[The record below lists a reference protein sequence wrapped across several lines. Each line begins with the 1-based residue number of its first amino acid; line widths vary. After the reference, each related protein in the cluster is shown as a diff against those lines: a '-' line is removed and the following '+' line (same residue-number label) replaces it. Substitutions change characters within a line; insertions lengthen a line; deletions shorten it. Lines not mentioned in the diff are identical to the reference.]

1 MTLLFQ
7 AIIYLIHYYS
17 MFVLLRFF
25 MQYFRVDFYNPLSQS
40 IVKLTNPF
48 ILPLRRVV
56 PGYRGYDFA
65 SLILTYLLG
74 GLVLSIYYGFW
85 MNFSLSDIIPILLL
99 LMLQLVYS
107 AVNLFF
113 FLIILRIIL
122 SFVMMGQGLTRN
134 PLADV
139 IFQLTEPVMRPFQRL
154 IPPVGMLDF
163 SPIVIFLLIMVT
175 KNLLLSSAKWLNPI
189 FTLI

>member
-1 MTLLFQ
+1 
-7 AIIYLIHYYS
+7 
-17 MFVLLRFF
+17 
-25 MQYFRVDFYNPLSQS
+25 
-40 IVKLTNPF
+40 
-48 ILPLRRVV
+48 
-56 PGYRGYDFA
+56 
-65 SLILTYLLG
+65 
-74 GLVLSIYYGFW
+74 